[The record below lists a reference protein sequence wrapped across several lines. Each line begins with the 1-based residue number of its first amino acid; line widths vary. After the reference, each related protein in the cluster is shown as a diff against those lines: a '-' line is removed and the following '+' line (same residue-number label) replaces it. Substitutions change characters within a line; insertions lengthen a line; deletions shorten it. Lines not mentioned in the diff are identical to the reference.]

1 MLDLGSNKSI
11 IGCLSY
17 ALMFS
22 VYVSTYEAQGPI
34 YFDGH
39 ILDMLF

>member
-17 ALMFS
+17 VFMF